1 MLVFSSLSFLH
12 LARVMRLF
20 GAGTSLLYT
29 VCTGYFLDPALF
41 QTKPSKKE
49 QDRYTFSSWSTCP
62 HQKGTLSILLILA
75 YNLRFFSREVQTLN
89 IRFLLPF
96 PYLILPD
103 SMTWGQNVGSWGRLR
118 RKKG

>member
-1 MLVFSSLSFLH
+1 MESFSEELFLLISISSIGHGRAEQMLVFSSLSFLH

-75 YNLRFFSREVQTLN
+75 YDLRFFSR
-89 IRFLLPF
+89 
-96 PYLILPD
+96 
-103 SMTWGQNVGSWGRLR
+103 
-118 RKKG
+118 